1 MGQGSNP
8 CPNINSNT
16 KNILIFLYAGVR
28 LPQHFFNGEKG
39 RRSSETCFALKA
51 LNFMLE
57 LDPKLCGECGGC
69 VAVCPYGALELF
81 VSSLLIRKDLCTL
94 CQNCIIFCPVG
105 ALKITDSKKQMTDKN
120 HRFEMP
126 NQK

>member
-1 MGQGSNP
+1 
-8 CPNINSNT
+8 
-16 KNILIFLYAGVR
+16 
-28 LPQHFFNGEKG
+28 
-39 RRSSETCFALKA
+39 
-51 LNFMLE
+51 MLE
-57 LDPKLCGECGGC
+57 LDPKLCGQCGGC

-120 HRFEMP
+120 HRFEMS